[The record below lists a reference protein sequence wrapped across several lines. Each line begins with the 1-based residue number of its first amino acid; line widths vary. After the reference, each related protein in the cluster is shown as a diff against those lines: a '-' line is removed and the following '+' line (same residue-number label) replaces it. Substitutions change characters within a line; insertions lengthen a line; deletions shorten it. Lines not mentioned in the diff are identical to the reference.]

1 MHLHM
6 QGLCLLNTTTS
17 SSCPIIYVSHVTDPR
32 SLAMWQML
40 VYGAFSYMT
49 FAAAID
55 QTWFHDTKDFWRGY
69 PNHALS

>member
-1 MHLHM
+1 
-6 QGLCLLNTTTS
+6 
-17 SSCPIIYVSHVTDPR
+17 
-32 SLAMWQML
+32 MWQML